1 MTKAIEKALRYYH
14 PSEVCGVRVNKF
26 RSSHTA
32 FEVPVVCGTIKAG
45 LVDCMR
51 VQEYFGG
58 IRLEEYCYLAHYAE
72 KGKEW
77 ARAMDEGFTCIR
89 GYGPGEKPEL
99 CDEVGCRCRHIRE
112 VGHQEILITCYEI
125 KVSKSDFKSKH
136 GHNFV
141 GNCNYYVIPNELYAA
156 VADLVPEDIG
166 IILYL
171 HAGSYVGLRRKKECT
186 FRKLT
191 DEEQKWFILST
202 MKRLEETTWKER
214 ATGGQDGDLGLW

>member
-1 MTKAIEKALRYYH
+1 
-14 PSEVCGVRVNKF
+14 
-26 RSSHTA
+26 
-32 FEVPVVCGTIKAG
+32 
-45 LVDCMR
+45 
-51 VQEYFGG
+51 
-58 IRLEEYCYLAHYAE
+58 
-72 KGKEW
+72 
-77 ARAMDEGFTCIR
+77 MDEGFTCIR

-171 HAGSYVGLRRKKECT
+171 HAGSYVACAGRRNVPSGSSPTRSRSVHPLHHET
-186 FRKLT
+186 AGG
-191 DEEQKWFILST
+191 DH
-202 MKRLEETTWKER
+202 LER
-214 ATGGQDGDLGLW
+214 TGHRRPRR

>member
-14 PSEVCGVRVNKF
+14 PSEVCSIRVNKF

-58 IRLEEYCYLAHYAE
+58 IRREGYCRIAHYAGM
-72 KGKEW
+72 GKEW
-77 ARAMDEGFTCIR
+77 AKAMDEGFDCPL
-89 GYGPGEKPEL
+89 GFGPGLKPEF
-99 CDEVGCRCRHIRE
+99 CEEASCRFHYIRE

-186 FRKLT
+186 FRQLT
-191 DEEQKWFILST
+191 DEEQKWFVLST

-214 ATGGQDGDLGLW
+214 VTGRQNDDLGLW

>member
-1 MTKAIEKALRYYH
+1 
-14 PSEVCGVRVNKF
+14 
-26 RSSHTA
+26 
-32 FEVPVVCGTIKAG
+32 
-45 LVDCMR
+45 
-51 VQEYFGG
+51 
-58 IRLEEYCYLAHYAE
+58 
-72 KGKEW
+72 
-77 ARAMDEGFTCIR
+77 MDEGFTCVR

-214 ATGGQDGDLGLW
+214 ATGGQDDDLGLW